1 MIHTLVLSGGGYYGL
16 ITLSILHHLIEK
28 QFFNLESLHTIYGTS
43 IGALVGT
50 LICLGLS
57 LDNYVDYFVNRPW
70 EKSISFNS
78 DTIFNYYQ
86 NKGLCNT
93 SFFEVMLKNIYES
106 QNFEFSLTMKELY
119 EFSKKELIVYTI
131 ELESFRL
138 IEVSHKTY
146 PDLRVID
153 AVTMSCAIPYI
164 FEPVCYQDKYYI
176 DGGLLCNYPIM
187 KAIKNIEEKEKEGE
201 DREDGEK
208 LDGILGIEIKKNV
221 SKSIGDLSLAEYA
234 YFLHCQLCK
243 HQKEEQELEIKHDIK
258 IDCSMMDVENSF
270 KVFYDKTERENL
282 INIGIEK
289 AKEFLDNNNNHTI

>member
-28 QFFNLESLHTIYGTS
+28 HFLNLETVHTIYGTS
-43 IGALVGT
+43 IGSLVGT

-57 LDNYVDYFVNRPW
+57 LENYVDYFVNRPW
-70 EKSISFNS
+70 EKSISING

-119 EFSKKELIVYTI
+119 DFSKKELFVYTI
-131 ELESFRL
+131 ELESFTL
-138 IEVSHKTY
+138 VEVSYKTH

-164 FEPVCYQDKYYI
+164 FEPVCYQEQYYI

-187 KAIKNIEEKEKEGE
+187 KAINRIEEEEQETQTQKQEEG
-201 DREDGEK
+201 

-243 HQKEEQELEIKHDIK
+243 HQKENQEVEIKHDIK
-258 IDCSMMDVENSF
+258 LDCNMMNVENSF
-270 KVFYDKTERENL
+270 KVFYDKTQRENL
-282 INIGIEK
+282 INIGIQK
-289 AKEFLDNNNNHTI
+289 AEDFLNNNK

>member
-28 QFFNLESLHTIYGTS
+28 QFFNLETVHTIYGTS
-43 IGALVGT
+43 IGSLVGA
-50 LICLGLS
+50 LLCLGLS
-57 LDNYVDYFVNRPW
+57 LENYVDYFVNRPW

-86 NKGLCNT
+86 TKGLCNT

-119 EFSKKELIVYTI
+119 DFSKKELIIYTI
-131 ELESFRL
+131 ELESFTL
-138 IEVSHKTY
+138 VEVSYKTH

-164 FEPVCYQDKYYI
+164 FEPVCYKGQYYI

-187 KAIKNIEEKEKEGE
+187 KAIKKIEEEEQETQTQEEG
-201 DREDGEK
+201 

-243 HQKEEQELEIKHDIK
+243 HQKENQEVEIKHDIK
-258 IDCSMMDVENSF
+258 IDCNMMNVENSF
-270 KVFYDKTERENL
+270 KVFYDKTQRENL
-282 INIGIEK
+282 INIGIQK
-289 AKEFLDNNNNHTI
+289 AEEFLDNNK